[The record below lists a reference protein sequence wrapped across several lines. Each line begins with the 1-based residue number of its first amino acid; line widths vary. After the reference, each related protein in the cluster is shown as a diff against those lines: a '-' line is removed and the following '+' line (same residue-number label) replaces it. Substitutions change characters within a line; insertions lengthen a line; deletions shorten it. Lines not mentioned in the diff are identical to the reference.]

1 MEKEKVVNVR
11 SIFLGLGSLIV
22 IIAMFLTDPDGGIVQ
37 NLPFG
42 SSTAT
47 FLIYL
52 STAIIGVGLLYLCE
66 RALFYY
72 VDYFEVYKKAMTTEN
87 GPGLVMLAISLQMV
101 AVAIV
106 FNALLN

>member
-1 MEKEKVVNVR
+1 MEKEKVINIR
-11 SIFLGLGSLIV
+11 SLFLGFGSLFV
-22 IIAMFLTDPDGGIVQ
+22 VLVMLLTEADGGLIQ

-52 STAIIGVGLLYLCE
+52 STAVVGVGVLYLCE

-72 VDYFEVYKKAMTTEN
+72 VDYFAVYKKAMNTEN
-87 GPGLVMLAISLQMV
+87 GPGMIMVAISLQMI

-106 FNALLN
+106 FNALL